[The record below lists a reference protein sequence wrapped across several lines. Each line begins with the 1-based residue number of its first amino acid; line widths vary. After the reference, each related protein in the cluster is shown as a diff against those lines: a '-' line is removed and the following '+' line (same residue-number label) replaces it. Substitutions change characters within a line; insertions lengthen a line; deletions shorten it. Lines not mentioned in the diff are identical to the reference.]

1 MEFLYGK
8 VHCLVGNSL
17 SLIAFLRFGT
27 AECSRFT
34 LYFFLCTWHQPFLQG
49 SLDLSR
55 SVHSLII
62 IFSCIY
68 HCKEVL
74 RRYFFKVIFRCILT
88 ASLVTQ
94 MVKNLPAMQ
103 ETQVWSLGWEDPLE
117 KGIATHASILAWRIP
132 LTDDF
137 GGWQSMDSQRIRHHW
152 VTNTFTFIR
161 NSQLILHSMLKS
173 WKLFLLD
180 QKQD

>member
-17 SLIAFLRFGT
+17 SLIAFLLFGT

-68 HCKEVL
+68 RCKDVL

-88 ASLVTQ
+88 ASVVTQ

-103 ETQVWSLGWEDPLE
+103 EIRIRSLGQEDPLE
-117 KGIATHASILAWRIP
+117 KGMGTHSNILTWKIP
-132 LTDDF
+132 WTEEP
-137 GGWQSMDSQRIRHHW
+137 GG
-152 VTNTFTFIR
+152 
-161 NSQLILHSMLKS
+161 LHSMGSQSQTQLS
-173 WKLFLLD
+173 NQHFIFI
-180 QKQD
+180 

>member
-103 ETQVWSLGWEDPLE
+103 ETRIRSLDQEDPLE
-117 KGIATHASILAWRIP
+117 KGMGTHSNILAWRIP
-132 LTDDF
+132 QTVESGKLQYI
-137 GGWQSMDSQRIRHHW
+137 GSQKRLPQTRIDTHYC
-152 VTNTFTFIR
+152 I
-161 NSQLILHSMLKS
+161 
-173 WKLFLLD
+173 
-180 QKQD
+180 

>member
-103 ETQVWSLGWEDPLE
+103 ETRIRSLDQEDPLE
-117 KGIATHASILAWRIP
+117 KGMGTHSSILTWKIP
-132 LTDDF
+132 WTEEP
-137 GGWQSMDSQRIRHHW
+137 GG
-152 VTNTFTFIR
+152 
-161 NSQLILHSMLKS
+161 LHSMGSQSRTQLS
-173 WKLFLLD
+173 NQHFIFI
-180 QKQD
+180 

>member
-17 SLIAFLRFGT
+17 SLIAFLLFGT
-27 AECSRFT
+27 VECSRFT

-68 HCKEVL
+68 RCKDVL

-88 ASLVTQ
+88 ASVVTQ

-103 ETQVWSLGWEDPLE
+103 EIRIRSLGQEDPLE
-117 KGIATHASILAWRIP
+117 KGMGTHSNILTWKIP
-132 LTDDF
+132 WTEEP
-137 GGWQSMDSQRIRHHW
+137 GG
-152 VTNTFTFIR
+152 
-161 NSQLILHSMLKS
+161 LHSMGSQSQTQLS
-173 WKLFLLD
+173 NQHFIFI
-180 QKQD
+180 

>member
-8 VHCLVGNSL
+8 VHCLVCNSL
-17 SLIAFLRFGT
+17 SLIAFLLFGT

-34 LYFFLCTWHQPFLQG
+34 LYFFLCTWHQLFLQG

-68 HCKEVL
+68 HCKDVL

-103 ETQVWSLGWEDPLE
+103 EIRIRSLDQEDPLE
-117 KGIATHASILAWRIP
+117 KGMGTHSNILTWKIP
-132 LTDDF
+132 WTEEP
-137 GGWQSMDSQRIRHHW
+137 GG
-152 VTNTFTFIR
+152 
-161 NSQLILHSMLKS
+161 LHSMGSQSQTQLS
-173 WKLFLLD
+173 NQHFIFI
-180 QKQD
+180 

>member
-103 ETQVWSLGWEDPLE
+103 ETRIRSLDQEDPLE
-117 KGIATHASILAWRIP
+117 KGMAIHSNILAWRIP
-132 LTDDF
+132 WIEEPGRL
-137 GGWQSMDSQRIRHHW
+137 QSIRAHR
-152 VTNTFTFIR
+152 VG
-161 NSQLILHSMLKS
+161 QE
-173 WKLFLLD
+173 
-180 QKQD
+180 

>member
-8 VHCLVGNSL
+8 VHCCVGNSL
-17 SLIAFLRFGT
+17 SLIAFLLFGT
-27 AECSRFT
+27 VECSRFN

-68 HCKEVL
+68 HCKDVL
-74 RRYFFKVIFRCILT
+74 RRYFFSVVFRYILT

-94 MVKNLPAMQ
+94 TVKNLPAMQ
-103 ETQVWSLGWEDPLE
+103 ETRVQSLDQEDPLE
-117 KGIATHASILAWRIP
+117 KGMATHSSIPTWKIP
-132 LTDDF
+132 WTEEP
-137 GGWQSMDSQRIRHHW
+137 GG
-152 VTNTFTFIR
+152 
-161 NSQLILHSMLKS
+161 LHSMGLRNRTQLS
-173 WKLFLLD
+173 NQHFIFI
-180 QKQD
+180 